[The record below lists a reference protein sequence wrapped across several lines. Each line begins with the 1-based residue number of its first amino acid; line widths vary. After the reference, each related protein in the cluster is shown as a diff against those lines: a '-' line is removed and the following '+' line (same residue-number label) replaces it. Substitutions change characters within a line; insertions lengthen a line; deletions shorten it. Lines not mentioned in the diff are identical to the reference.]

1 MSFIKNFLEWFAL
14 KPELDQNINQ
24 IPPLTKEGQIW
35 WCHIGENIGTEVS
48 GKGVSFTRPCIILTK
63 FSKYNFFVVPC
74 STKNK
79 GGSWFVKFTHN
90 QKEQTAL
97 LNQTRCIDSRRLQNR
112 IGQIDDADFK
122 SIQKSLAKLYKLD
135 NLQDK
140 QVAEKS
146 KKKTKIENL
155 YEK

>member
-1 MSFIKNFLEWFAL
+1 M
-14 KPELDQNINQ
+14 
-24 IPPLTKEGQIW
+24 
-35 WCHIGENIGTEVS
+35 
-48 GKGVSFTRPCIILTK
+48 
-63 FSKYNFFVVPC
+63 PC